1 MKKITFLLAAIL
13 FAGFSMADEYT
24 HTFVKDD
31 LSTGK
36 VTLSDVSWTTTM
48 TMSTGEDY
56 YGWDNNYG
64 KGIQIGK
71 SKDACTSYSLTTSH
85 FADYIVTNVTVNAS
99 IASGGTAE
107 MRVSVG
113 GVDYIAQQ
121 ALTTTAK
128 DYNGAGTSSGDV
140 VISFTNTAKAF
151 YIKSISIEYVAASE
165 NKGLI
170 IVDKSNVDFGKILKT
185 QTINVTGQGLTSPIT
200 ATLENGIDFAIDGD
214 LTAEGGELTINYI
227 ATEAG
232 THNDVL
238 VLTSGDVTTE
248 VNLTGEV
255 IVLVGE
261 GTKEKPYTVSD
272 ILALGVTDQTY
283 AWVQGYIIGTLNSNN
298 NNALETTGTEV
309 KSNIVLADATNA
321 TDNYIAV
328 QLPTT
333 GEARTALNVAE
344 NPNNIGAKVAVY
356 GTLENY
362 FSKVGV
368 KNVSD
373 YAILSS
379 GTTTLVDNAVLENNI
394 TKTIINGQVF
404 IIREGKTFTL
414 MGQEV
419 K

>member
-1 MKKITFLLAAIL
+1 
-13 FAGFSMADEYT
+13 
-24 HTFVKDD
+24 
-31 LSTGK
+31 
-36 VTLSDVSWTTTM
+36 
-48 TMSTGEDY
+48 
-56 YGWDNNYG
+56 
-64 KGIQIGK
+64 
-71 SKDACTSYSLTTSH
+71 
-85 FADYIVTNVTVNAS
+85 
-99 IASGGTAE
+99 
-107 MRVSVG
+107 
-113 GVDYIAQQ
+113 
-121 ALTTTAK
+121 
-128 DYNGAGTSSGDV
+128 
-140 VISFTNTAKAF
+140 
-151 YIKSISIEYVAASE
+151 
-165 NKGLI
+165 
-170 IVDKSNVDFGKILKT
+170 
-185 QTINVTGQGLTSPIT
+185 
-200 ATLENGIDFAIDGD
+200 
-214 LTAEGGELTINYI
+214 LTAEGGELTIKYI

-328 QLPTT
+328 QLPT

-362 FSKVGV
+362 FSKFGV

>member
-1 MKKITFLLAAIL
+1 MKKITFFLCALLISAMS
-13 FAGFSMADEYT
+13 FADTYS
-24 HTFVKDD
+24 HTFAKND
-31 LSTGK
+31 LSTGS

-48 TMSTGEDY
+48 TMSIGDDY
-56 YGWDNNYG
+56 YGWDSNTG

-99 IASGGTAE
+99 IASSGSAK
-107 MRVSVG
+107 MQVSVG
-113 GVDYIAQQ
+113 GVDYIDQT
-121 ALTTTAK
+121 ALTTSSK
-128 DYNGAGTSSGDV
+128 DYAGSGSSSGEV

-200 ATLENGIDFAIDGD
+200 ATLENGTDFAIDGD
-214 LTAEGGELTINYI
+214 LTAEGGELTIKYI

-328 QLPTT
+328 QLPT

-362 FSKVGV
+362 FSKFGV